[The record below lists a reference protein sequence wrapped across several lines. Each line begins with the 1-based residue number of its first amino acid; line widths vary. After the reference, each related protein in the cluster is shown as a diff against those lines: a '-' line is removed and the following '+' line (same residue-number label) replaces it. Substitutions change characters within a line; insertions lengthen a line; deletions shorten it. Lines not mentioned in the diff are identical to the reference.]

1 MQRVFVGVGV
11 LIASMLIGC
20 GKNSIYVD
28 DGEVNVIG
36 DIPTLPKGDDGDD
49 TTTLVQPPGVASGG
63 VDYTPPEKD
72 AYRPEADCS
81 ADDLQNEDA
90 CNKQYGCVWYEYD
103 ADTSMCTHT
112 SS

>member
-1 MQRVFVGVGV
+1 MQRVFVGAGV

-49 TTTLVQPPGVASGG
+49 TTTLVQLPDIAGTASNL
-63 VDYTPPEKD
+63 
-72 AYRPEADCS
+72 A
-81 ADDLQNEDA
+81 
-90 CNKQYGCVWYEYD
+90 NKVITNYD
-103 ADTSMCTHT
+103 THT
-112 SS
+112 ISLIK

>member
-36 DIPTLPKGDDGDD
+36 DIPTVPKGDDGDD
-49 TTTLVQPPGVASGG
+49 TTTLAQLPDIAGDTA
-63 VDYTPPEKD
+63 KNL
-72 AYRPEADCS
+72 ADKVI
-81 ADDLQNEDA
+81 N
-90 CNKQYGCVWYEYD
+90 
-103 ADTSMCTHT
+103 H
-112 SS
+112 